1 MRALLVAALAASLI
15 AMPAALQAQT
25 LASAGRADATRAEL
39 EAALRSPP
47 DNGGNA
53 PSNLAAIRTRLSQGD
68 FRAGDRIAVRV
79 ENTAA
84 GAAPPPAGMRTVEQ
98 QLSGTFTVN
107 SRGEILLPVIGI
119 VSLQGVL
126 RAELA
131 ERLTGEIARVVRSP
145 VVVANPLVRLSV
157 QGGVVKPGYYQ
168 LAADVPLSDA
178 LMAAGGPARGA
189 RVRKMRIERNGET
202 LHEGEALERALSD
215 GRTIQDM
222 GLEPG
227 DQVFVPD
234 KRSAGEIIRTIGVA
248 LSIPVTIFTAI
259 SLF

>member
-1 MRALLVAALAASLI
+1 
-15 AMPAALQAQT
+15 
-25 LASAGRADATRAEL
+25 
-39 EAALRSPP
+39 
-47 DNGGNA
+47 
-53 PSNLAAIRTRLSQGD
+53 
-68 FRAGDRIAVRV
+68 
-79 ENTAA
+79 
-84 GAAPPPAGMRTVEQ
+84 
-98 QLSGTFTVN
+98 
-107 SRGEILLPVIGI
+107 
-119 VSLQGVL
+119 
-126 RAELA
+126 
-131 ERLTGEIARVVRSP
+131 
-145 VVVANPLVRLSV
+145 VRLSV

-234 KRSAGEIIRTIGVA
+234 KRSAGEIIRTVGVA